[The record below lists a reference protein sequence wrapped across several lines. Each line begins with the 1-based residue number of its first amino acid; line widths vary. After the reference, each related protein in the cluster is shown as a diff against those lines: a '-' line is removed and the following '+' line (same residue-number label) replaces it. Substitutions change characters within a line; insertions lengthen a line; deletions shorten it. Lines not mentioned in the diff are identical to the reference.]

1 VAVEVQDMV
10 EVVVREDT
18 ELRYLELLLE
28 VEPQQ
33 SLP

>member
-1 VAVEVQDMV
+1 VEVQDMV
-10 EVVVREDT
+10 EVVVLVDT
-18 ELRYLELLLE
+18 ELRYLELLLA